1 MHEKTAPFA
10 GQSLPCRQ
18 AELSNL
24 SENILNYFHCI
35 NGNLNWKKR
44 KSYTLCSCLAS
55 PGDIS
60 ETFFSYTT
68 ILATS
73 GCYCWSHHTKQR
85 RFQKEAINYLQH
97 TLLPG
102 QRNHLLTP
110 SSDQVHGRVSI
121 NTLLPPTLN
130 VQINKQHC
138 EHISGLVFIHFVTKI
153 KLLSTVFAVT
163 MWYHW

>member
-1 MHEKTAPFA
+1 MTSLPVPKGLGFCFIRCEHQLMHEKTAPLA

-35 NGNLNWKKR
+35 NGNFNWKKR
-44 KSYTLCSCLAS
+44 KTYTLCSCLAS

-60 ETFFSYTT
+60 ETVFSYTT

-102 QRNHLLTP
+102 QWNHLLTP
-110 SSDQVHGRVSI
+110 SSDQVHRRVSI
-121 NTLLPPTLN
+121 NTLFSHP
-130 VQINKQHC
+130 
-138 EHISGLVFIHFVTKI
+138 
-153 KLLSTVFAVT
+153 LL
-163 MWYHW
+163 MCK